1 LIQSADDIPVLVWGF
16 LEEFCARMGKRIT
29 KVPRRTME
37 ALQRHSWPGN
47 VRELRNM
54 IEHAAIITEGDTLRI
69 SMLDEAVAVAEPPQT
84 LADSER
90 QIILRALERARW
102 HIKGP
107 QGAAAQLGLKPSTL
121 YGRMKKLGI
130 RPPRRT
136 TARHSGPNTDSRTT
150 SGPSV
155 ATSGSSGDTA
165 AGDSIPY
172 PPTT

>member
-16 LEEFCARMGKRIT
+16 LEEFCARMGKKIT

-54 IEHAAIITEGDTLRI
+54 IEHAAIITEGDALRI
-69 SMLDEAVAVAEPPQT
+69 SMLNEAAAVAEPPQT

-107 QGAAAQLGLKPSTL
+107 TGAAAVLGLRPSTL
-121 YGRMKKLGI
+121 YSRMKKLGI
-130 RPPRRT
+130 RPP
-136 TARHSGPNTDSRTT
+136 APADD
-150 SGPSV
+150 
-155 ATSGSSGDTA
+155 GSA
-165 AGDSIPY
+165 
-172 PPTT
+172 